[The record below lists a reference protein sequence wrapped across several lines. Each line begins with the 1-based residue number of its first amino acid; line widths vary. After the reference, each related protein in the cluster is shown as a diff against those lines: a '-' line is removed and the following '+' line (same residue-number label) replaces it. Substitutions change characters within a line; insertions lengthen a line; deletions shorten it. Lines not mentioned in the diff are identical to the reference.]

1 MQDVELRLTMTEGFY
16 VINLDGNE
24 AKRVLDLTDSM
35 SAKTRIEDSVS
46 CIGVPTCQMGA
57 MESQSLLNEILTYF
71 KKEGMT
77 EDILPR
83 LAISGCQNSCTVHE
97 LMPIGFAGKIK
108 RIDGDMQNTFE
119 LHGGGKLG
127 IGKTKL
133 GTHVGEILQARIP
146 EYLMKIA
153 KELKK
158 ENMEFEPWFSANQE
172 KFQIITS
179 SYLV

>member
-1 MQDVELRLTMTEGFY
+1 
-16 VINLDGNE
+16 
-24 AKRVLDLTDSM
+24 
-35 SAKTRIEDSVS
+35 
-46 CIGVPTCQMGA
+46 
-57 MESQSLLNEILTYF
+57 
-71 KKEGMT
+71 
-77 EDILPR
+77 
-83 LAISGCQNSCTVHE
+83 
-97 LMPIGFAGKIK
+97 
-108 RIDGDMQNTFE
+108 MQNTFE
-119 LHGGGKLG
+119 LHVGGKLG